1 MGTISVDA
9 NLPLGKVLATLE
21 GRMARL
27 RAEEADH
34 AQREAFHAERK
45 AACAAELAKISEHY
59 EGLRRNLATVIQMGA
74 LDALPAPDELPP
86 GKKPTISLAVQQV
99 ISRLPAD
106 QSFSYREVLD
116 EINRLYANH
125 LGGPLKPRQITGSLR
140 WMARTKRIHQ
150 LEAGTSHRGS
160 RYVRRKPEA
169 E

>member
-9 NLPLGKVLATLE
+9 NLHLGKVLKTLE
-21 GRMARL
+21 TRMARL

-34 AQREAFHAERK
+34 AKIEAFHAERK

-59 EGLRRNLATVIQMGA
+59 EGLRRNLATIIQMGA
-74 LDALPAPDELPP
+74 LDSLPAPDELPP
-86 GKKPTISLAVQQV
+86 GKKRTISLAVREV

-106 QSFSYREVLD
+106 QPFSYREVLD
-116 EINRLYANH
+116 EINRLFANQ

-140 WMARTKRIHQ
+140 WMARTKRIHRLQ
-150 LEAGTSHRGS
+150 AGTSHRGS

-169 E
+169 G